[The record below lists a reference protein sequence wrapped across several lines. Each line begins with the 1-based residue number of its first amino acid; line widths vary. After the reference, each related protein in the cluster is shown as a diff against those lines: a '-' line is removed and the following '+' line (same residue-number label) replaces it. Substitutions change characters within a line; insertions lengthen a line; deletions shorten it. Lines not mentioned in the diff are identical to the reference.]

1 MFNQIAS
8 VYGGQVNIVTV
19 RKSSSV
25 AKTESQFV
33 QWTINDANVITNKI
47 LPLFTLFPPLTTR
60 MTLQVAFLIKALSGM
75 TIDEYLL
82 IRGNKYAA
90 RKLITPLFTTLPLYF
105 ES

>member
-1 MFNQIAS
+1 MLDHIAL

-19 RKSSSV
+19 RSNA
-25 AKTESQFV
+25 AKTGSQFV
-33 QWTINDANVITNKI
+33 QWTINDANVITTKI

-82 IRGNKYAA
+82 TRGNKYAA
-90 RKLITPLFTTLPLYF
+90 RKLMTPLFTTLPLYF

>member
-1 MFNQIAS
+1 MFDHIGL

-19 RKSSSV
+19 RSSA
-25 AKTESQFV
+25 AKTGSQFV
-33 QWTINDANVITNKI
+33 QWTINDTNVITNKI

-75 TIDEYLL
+75 TIHEYMLT
-82 IRGNKYAA
+82 RGTKYAA